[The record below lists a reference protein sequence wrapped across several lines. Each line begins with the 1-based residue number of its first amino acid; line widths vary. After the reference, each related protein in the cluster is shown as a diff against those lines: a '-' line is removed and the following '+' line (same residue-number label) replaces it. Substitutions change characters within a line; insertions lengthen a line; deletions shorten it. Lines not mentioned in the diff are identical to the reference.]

1 MHGACIHMCT
11 CTHHEHTS
19 TLNKRKEA
27 VTKSGDRR
35 KPLAELLA
43 VKLMKSECKGGKGS
57 GMEESEPSPGDLG
70 TAQAELRGQ
79 GSLF

>member
-1 MHGACIHMCT
+1 M
-11 CTHHEHTS
+11 
-19 TLNKRKEA
+19 
-27 VTKSGDRR
+27 TKSGDRR